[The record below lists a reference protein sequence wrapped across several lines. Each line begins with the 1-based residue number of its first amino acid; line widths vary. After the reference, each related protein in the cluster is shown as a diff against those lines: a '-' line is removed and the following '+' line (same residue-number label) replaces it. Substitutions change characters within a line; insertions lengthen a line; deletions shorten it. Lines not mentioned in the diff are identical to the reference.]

1 MLSLKNLEGKDFPAF
16 YTIKDFIIMLDGV
29 LDKPFFTRI

>member
-1 MLSLKNLEGKDFPAF
+1 M
-16 YTIKDFIIMLDGV
+16 IDGV